1 MLFLFFFFLLFFPW
15 LSLHF
20 FLVFFFFWFYFVSHR
35 KASICWHLRCVTP
48 PTGKKIRDSHFRVFK
63 EYPQK
68 CQIWKSETS
77 PKQGTWLGIPLL
89 RLVSLCQIW
98 DLYGFSLKY
107 PKISNNGNLLF
118 FSCVNGSMLQPSSHS
133 ENLGYLEI
141 HTGVY
146 WLWNCEGHKCLGT
159 FVKEKVNN
167 LICCY
172 EIWVFYHLCKLVS
185 LSLRQTFQL
194 LWGNALY
201 CCLHFHDFIARPLAW
216 ALYCVKS

>member
-1 MLFLFFFFLLFFPW
+1 MCYP
-15 LSLHF
+15 
-20 FLVFFFFWFYFVSHR
+20 SHR
-35 KASICWHLRCVTP
+35 K
-48 PTGKKIRDSHFRVFK
+48 KITDSHFRVFK

-68 CQIWKSETS
+68 SQIWKSETS
-77 PKQGTWLGIPLL
+77 PNQGTWLGIPLL

-98 DLYGFSLKY
+98 DFYGYSLKY
-107 PKISNNGNLLF
+107 PKISSNGNLLF
-118 FSCVNGSMLQPSSHS
+118 FSCVNGSMLWPSSYS

-172 EIWVFYHLCKLVS
+172 EIWVFFNITYASWSAYPLDKLFSYYEETHCIVV
-185 LSLRQTFQL
+185 
-194 LWGNALY
+194 
-201 CCLHFHDFIARPLAW
+201 CIIFHDFIARPLAW

>member
-1 MLFLFFFFLLFFPW
+1 MTVASFLFRFFFFGFILFLIEKQAFADISDVLP
-15 LSLHF
+15 L
-20 FLVFFFFWFYFVSHR
+20 
-35 KASICWHLRCVTP
+35 P
-48 PTGKKIRDSHFRVFK
+48 QEKKIRDSHFRVFK

-146 WLWNCEGHKCLGT
+146 
-159 FVKEKVNN
+159 
-167 LICCY
+167 
-172 EIWVFYHLCKLVS
+172 
-185 LSLRQTFQL
+185 
-194 LWGNALY
+194 
-201 CCLHFHDFIARPLAW
+201 
-216 ALYCVKS
+216 

>member
-1 MLFLFFFFLLFFPW
+1 MLFLFFFFSSLF
-15 LSLHF
+15 SVTVAS
-20 FLVFFFFWFYFVSHR
+20 FLFRFFFFGFILFLIEKQAFADISDV
-35 KASICWHLRCVTP
+35 LP
-48 PTGKKIRDSHFRVFK
+48 LPQEKKIRDSHFRVFK

-118 FSCVNGSMLQPSSHS
+118 FSCVNGSMLRPSSHS

-146 WLWNCEGHKCLGT
+146 
-159 FVKEKVNN
+159 
-167 LICCY
+167 
-172 EIWVFYHLCKLVS
+172 
-185 LSLRQTFQL
+185 
-194 LWGNALY
+194 
-201 CCLHFHDFIARPLAW
+201 
-216 ALYCVKS
+216 

>member
-1 MLFLFFFFLLFFPW
+1 MLFLFFFFSSLF
-15 LSLHF
+15 SVTVAS
-20 FLVFFFFWFYFVSHR
+20 FLFRFFFFWFYFVSHR

-98 DLYGFSLKY
+98 DFYGYSLKY

-118 FSCVNGSMLQPSSHS
+118 FSCVKWLHALTQFPQWKPWVPGDTYWCILILKLWRTQV
-133 ENLGYLEI
+133 LG
-141 HTGVY
+141 
-146 WLWNCEGHKCLGT
+146 
-159 FVKEKVNN
+159 
-167 LICCY
+167 
-172 EIWVFYHLCKLVS
+172 
-185 LSLRQTFQL
+185 
-194 LWGNALY
+194 
-201 CCLHFHDFIARPLAW
+201 HF
-216 ALYCVKS
+216 C

>member
-15 LSLHF
+15 LSLNFFFVVF
-20 FLVFFFFWFYFVSHR
+20 FLVLFCFSSKSKHLLTSQMCYPSHR
-35 KASICWHLRCVTP
+35 
-48 PTGKKIRDSHFRVFK
+48 KKIRDSHFRVFK

-98 DLYGFSLKY
+98 DFYGYSLKY

>member
-1 MLFLFFFFLLFFPW
+1 MLFLFFFFSSLF
-15 LSLHF
+15 SVTVAS
-20 FLVFFFFWFYFVSHR
+20 FLFRFFFFGFILFLIEKQAFADISDV
-35 KASICWHLRCVTP
+35 LP
-48 PTGKKIRDSHFRVFK
+48 LPQEKKIRDSHFRVFK

-89 RLVSLCQIW
+89 RLVSLCQIFW

-146 WLWNCEGHKCLGT
+146 
-159 FVKEKVNN
+159 
-167 LICCY
+167 
-172 EIWVFYHLCKLVS
+172 
-185 LSLRQTFQL
+185 
-194 LWGNALY
+194 
-201 CCLHFHDFIARPLAW
+201 
-216 ALYCVKS
+216 

>member
-1 MLFLFFFFLLFFPW
+1 MFKKEGERATEKCCSCSFFFFSFFRDCRFI
-15 LSLHF
+15 SFSFF
-20 FLVFFFFWFYFVSHR
+20 FLVLFCFSSKSKHLLTSQMCYPSHR
-35 KASICWHLRCVTP
+35 
-48 PTGKKIRDSHFRVFK
+48 KKIRDSHFRVFK

-146 WLWNCEGHKCLGT
+146 
-159 FVKEKVNN
+159 
-167 LICCY
+167 
-172 EIWVFYHLCKLVS
+172 
-185 LSLRQTFQL
+185 
-194 LWGNALY
+194 
-201 CCLHFHDFIARPLAW
+201 
-216 ALYCVKS
+216 